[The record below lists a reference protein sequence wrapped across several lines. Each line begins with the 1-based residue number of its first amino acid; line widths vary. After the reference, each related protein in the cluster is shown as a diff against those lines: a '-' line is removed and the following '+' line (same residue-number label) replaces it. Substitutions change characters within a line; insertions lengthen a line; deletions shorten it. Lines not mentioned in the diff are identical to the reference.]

1 MGGLGDEEIVGFGR
15 GNLAVWMIDDSTYS
29 KRTEKANTTI
39 AFNPSLMRRDQTNNS
54 EMLKMNTSN
63 AIAVISTPLH
73 KLHCRNMEVSK
84 ISQASLSDSTCISY
98 RIDALP
104 SVRSAPRLW
113 HLALECCGKEADQ
126 TSDNA
131 DAQTRES
138 REKVRARR
146 CQAYV

>member
-1 MGGLGDEEIVGFGR
+1 
-15 GNLAVWMIDDSTYS
+15 MIDSTYS

-84 ISQASLSDSTCISY
+84 NQSGKSIGQYMYLLPYRCIAILSLIH
-98 RIDALP
+98 I
-104 SVRSAPRLW
+104 
-113 HLALECCGKEADQ
+113 
-126 TSDNA
+126 
-131 DAQTRES
+131 
-138 REKVRARR
+138 
-146 CQAYV
+146 